1 MRWALIEGGKIA
13 NVVVQDSLPVV
24 SGQWVQCG
32 DAGPGWSFDGAKFTA
47 PESSQLP
54 PSSVHRWLSVGS
66 FFDRFGAAKWGI
78 LADQTPTVQAV
89 VRDASVRRY
98 IDLDNPQLAA
108 GLAVLVAAGHSID
121 AKQILTAPVQDS
133 ERP

>member
-13 NVVVQDSLPVV
+13 NVVVQDSRPLIP
-24 SGQWVQCG
+24 GQWVQCG

-47 PESSQLP
+47 PESSQQP
-54 PSSVHRWLSVGS
+54 PQPVNRWLSVGS
-66 FFDRFGAAKWGI
+66 FFDRFGAAKWSI
-78 LADQTPTVQAV
+78 LADQSPAVQAV

-98 IDLDNPQLAA
+98 IDLDNPQLPG
-108 GLAVLVAAGHSID
+108 GLAVLISAGHAID
-121 AKQILTAPVQDS
+121 AAQIISAPVRDD